1 MKRFIVIKI
10 ALVSAL
16 GMACHL
22 PSDVEV
28 ADVIGSWVAQEAR
41 FSNIANLNETV
52 DITDLGWEFFVDIA
66 ADGGFVRVAIEP
78 GEAPDTL
85 TGTLTIENGKDLSV
99 STAAGTAA
107 TGEIFKEDEQIAMS
121 FEEGVERDVEGE
133 GVVVPVRLLLV
144 MVRVSGG

>member
-16 GMACHL
+16 GMACQL

-28 ADVIGSWVAQEAR
+28 TDVVGSWVATEAR

-52 DITDLGWEFFVDIA
+52 DITDLGWEFLVDIA

-107 TGEIFKEDEQIAMS
+107 TGEIFKEDEQIAM
-121 FEEGVERDVEGE
+121 FFDEGVERDVEGE
-133 GVVVPVRLLLV
+133 GILVPVRLLLV
-144 MVRVSGG
+144 MDRVSGG

>member
-16 GMACHL
+16 GMACQL

-28 ADVIGSWVAQEAR
+28 ADVIGSWVAEEAR

-52 DITDLGWEFFVDIA
+52 DITDLGWEFFIDIA

-99 STAAGTAA
+99 STAAGTA

-121 FEEGVERDVEGE
+121 FDEGVERDVAGK
-133 GVVVPVRLLLV
+133 GRVVPVRLLLV